1 MRAFSFLYSRCGKQ
15 KKMRDS
21 SKRVTKSQKQVRDTG
36 KRVTKNMNCDSR
48 TWYIADS
55 NLGMFFVFLISFTHF
70 YS

>member
-1 MRAFSFLYSRCGKQ
+1 
-15 KKMRDS
+15 MRDS